1 MVSNDNKLKSEDI
14 PIVQEYPNV
23 LPNDLRGLPPEM
35 KVEFIIDLVP
45 KTTPISKALYRM
57 ATIKLKELKVQL

>member
-23 LPNDLRGLPPEM
+23 FPNDLRGLPPEM

-45 KTTPISKALYRM
+45 KTTFISKALYHM